1 MNLTTSNFLI
11 LSFFIFFFF
20 TSLPN
25 LSSSKPM
32 NCSDTSRLCTSFLAF
47 KPNQN
52 QSFSVIQSMFDVL
65 PADITA
71 DISEGYFFIKKNC
84 SCLTTTHQ
92 YTTNTTFTI
101 RQNVGYVYNV
111 VVSAYS
117 GLAFPPNTKRAAR
130 AGSVVSVQLLCGCSS
145 GLWNYLMSYV
155 AVDGDSVQS
164 LSSRFGVSMDRIEEV
179 NGILNLDNITA
190 GDVLYI
196 PLDSVPGEP
205 YETSKINPQAPSPA
219 PASSLANGNLS
230 DDQVN
235 HTAKS
240 GSHVPYIWIV
250 GGLGVVLALLVLC
263 ILVCI
268 CLRSSSCSSS
278 EEDGNGHNFQILR
291 KSGFFCGSGRY
302 NCCRSG
308 DFRQTNGE
316 NQSHHQ
322 VVAIPKAL
330 GDGMFEIEKPM
341 VFTYEEIR
349 AATDEFSD
357 SNLLGHGNYGS
368 VYFGLLREQEVA
380 VKRMTATKTKEF
392 AAEMKV
398 LCKVHHSNLVE
409 LIGYAATV
417 DELFVVYEY
426 VQKGMLKNHLHDP
439 QSKGN
444 TPLSWIMRNQIALD
458 AARGLEYIHEHTKTH
473 YVHRDIKTSNIL
485 LDEAFR
491 GKISDFGLAK
501 LVEKTGEGEISVTK
515 VVGTYGY
522 LAPEYLSDGLATSKS
537 DVYAFGVVLFEIISG
552 REAVIRTEAMG
563 TKNPERRPLAS
574 IMLAALKNSP
584 DSMNMASLKEFVD
597 PNMMDLYPH
606 DCLFKIAMLAKQC
619 VDDDPI
625 LRPNMK
631 QVVISLS
638 QILLSSIE
646 WEATLAGNSQVF
658 SGLVQGR

>member
-1 MNLTTSNFLI
+1 
-11 LSFFIFFFF
+11 
-20 TSLPN
+20 
-25 LSSSKPM
+25 M

-47 KPNQN
+47 KPNKN
-52 QSFSVIQSMFDVL
+52 QTFSIIQSMFDAL
-65 PADITA
+65 ASDIAADVTSG
-71 DISEGYFFIKKNC
+71 DIYVRKNC
-84 SCLTTTHQ
+84 SCLTTTPHQ
-92 YTTNTTFTI
+92 YATNTTFTI
-101 RQNVGYVYNV
+101 RQNRSSVSDA
-111 VVSAYS
+111 VVSDYS
-117 GLAFPPNTKRAAR
+117 GLAFPLNGTREAR
-130 AGSVVSVQLLCGCSS
+130 PGAVVSVQLLCGCSS

-155 AVDGDSVQS
+155 TVNGDSFQS
-164 LSSRFGVSMDRIEEV
+164 LSSRFG
-179 NGILNLDNITA
+179 GI
-190 GDVLYI
+190 
-196 PLDSVPGEP
+196 PGVP
-205 YETSKINPQAPSPA
+205 YEAKKTTPPAPSPTFTNINISA
-219 PASSLANGNLS
+219 A
-230 DDQVN
+230 DQVN
-235 HTAKS
+235 HTSK
-240 GSHVPYIWIV
+240 GGGHVPYIWIV
-250 GGLGVVLALLVLC
+250 GGLTVVLALLVIC

-268 CLRSSSCSSS
+268 CLRSSSCSSND
-278 EEDGNGHNFQILR
+278 EDSGGGHSFQILR
-291 KSGFFCGSGRY
+291 K
-302 NCCRSG
+302 SG

-316 NQSHHQ
+316 TTQSHHQ
-322 VVAIPKAL
+322 VVAIPK
-330 GDGMFEIEKPM
+330 GIVDGVFEIEKPT

-349 AATDEFSD
+349 VATDGFAD
-357 SNLLGHGNYGS
+357 SILLGHGNYGS

-392 AAEMKV
+392 ASEMKV

-409 LIGYAATV
+409 LIGYAATS

-491 GKISDFGLAK
+491 AKISDFRLAK
-501 LVEKTGEGEISVTK
+501 LVEKTGEGEVSVTK

-563 TKNPERRPLAS
+563 TNNPERRPLAS
-574 IMLAALKNSP
+574 TMLAALKKSP
-584 DSMNMASLKEFVD
+584 DSMNMSSLKEFLD